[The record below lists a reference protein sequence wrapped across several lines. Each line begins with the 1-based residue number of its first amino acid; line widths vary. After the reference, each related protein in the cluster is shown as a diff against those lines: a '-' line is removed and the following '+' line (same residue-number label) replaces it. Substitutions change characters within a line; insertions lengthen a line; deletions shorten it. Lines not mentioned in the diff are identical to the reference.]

1 MNKEIT
7 QFIEDNE
14 VYLSRNG
21 INVDK
26 IKNTELDFIE
36 DAEQVDLLNNKY
48 LARITYFDSQRLY
61 IQIIDIETEKT
72 IYFFDDVYK
81 DNTTLYEFLKQAI
94 EKMIF

>member
-7 QFIEDNE
+7 QFIEDNK